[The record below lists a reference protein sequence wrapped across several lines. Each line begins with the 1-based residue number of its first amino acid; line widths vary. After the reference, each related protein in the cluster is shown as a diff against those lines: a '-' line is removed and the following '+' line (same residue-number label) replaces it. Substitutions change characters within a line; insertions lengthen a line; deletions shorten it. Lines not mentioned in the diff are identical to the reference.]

1 MGQNQQSWGKC
12 QIPDAPLAYHEPVR
26 AVFLLSLLGLVALN
40 AAPAQSTPPASSPA
54 SAPASATPINSVP
67 VNSVPSILL
76 PTIVNRYPHDR
87 AAFTEGFQ
95 YLGGGT
101 YMESTGLVGESGV
114 RRVELKTGKM
124 LSKTMTP
131 LVTAFGEG
139 VTVLGGLAYHLT
151 WQDGLAFA
159 FDITTLKEV
168 GRYRYSGEGWGL
180 TTNGRDLIMSNGS
193 PILVWRDPKTFA
205 VKRSVTVTDG
215 GQPVKNL
222 NELEYVQGSVYAN
235 IWLTDR
241 IARIDPQ
248 TGKVTAWIDVS
259 ALTREASASAAKLG
273 KPLTFDDIPNGI
285 AYIPERG
292 TLLLTGKRWGTIFE
306 VKVPGVGLTNGRAQ
320 PRR

>member
-1 MGQNQQSWGKC
+1 M
-12 QIPDAPLAYHEPVR
+12 R
-26 AVFLLSLLGLVALN
+26 AACFLPLLSLVSLNTGL
-40 AAPAQSTPPASSPA
+40 AQSTPPASSPA
-54 SAPASATPINSVP
+54 PAAAPATPPTLIASV
-67 VNSVPSILL
+67 
-76 PTIVNRYPHDR
+76 VNRFPHDR

-95 YLGGGT
+95 YLGDGT
-101 YMESTGLVGESGV
+101 YIESTGLVGESGV
-114 RRVELKTGKM
+114 RRAELKTGKV
-124 LSKTMTP
+124 LGRVATP
-131 LVTAFGEG
+131 LATAFGEG

-159 FDITTLKEV
+159 FDMATMKEV
-168 GRYRYSGEGWGL
+168 GRYRYQGEGWGL
-180 TTNGRDLIMSNGS
+180 TTNGKDLIMSNGT
-193 PILVWRDPKTFA
+193 PTLVWRDPKTFA
-205 VKRSVTVTDG
+205 VKRSVVVTSG

-222 NELEYVQGSVYAN
+222 NELEYAGGSVYAN

-259 ALTREASASAAKLG
+259 ALTREVSANAAKLG

-285 AYIPERG
+285 AYVPERG

-306 VKVPGVGLTNGRAQ
+306 VKVPGLGLTNGRSQ

>member
-1 MGQNQQSWGKC
+1 M
-12 QIPDAPLAYHEPVR
+12 
-26 AVFLLSLLGLVALN
+26 LSLLGLLSLN
-40 AAPAQSTPPASSPA
+40 SGLAQSTSPA
-54 SAPASATPINSVP
+54 PSSAPAPAAAPTTPP
-67 VNSVPSILL
+67 VLT

-87 AAFTEGFQ
+87 AAFTEGLQ
-95 YLGGGT
+95 YLGDGT
-101 YMESTGLVGESGV
+101 YIESTGLVGESGV
-114 RRVELKTGKM
+114 RRVELKTGKV
-124 LSKTMTP
+124 LGRIATP
-131 LVTAFGEG
+131 LPTAFGEG

-159 FDITTLKEV
+159 FDMTTMKEV

-180 TTNGRDLIMSNGS
+180 TTNGRDLIMSNGT
-193 PILVWRDPKTFA
+193 PTLVWRDPKTFA
-205 VKRSVTVTDG
+205 AKRSVTVTDG

-222 NELEYVQGSVYAN
+222 NELEYVGGSVYAN

-285 AYIPERG
+285 AYVPERG
-292 TLLLTGKRWGTIFE
+292 TLLLTGKRWGTVFE
-306 VKVPGVGLTNGRAQ
+306 VKVPGLGVTNGRGQ

>member
-1 MGQNQQSWGKC
+1 M
-12 QIPDAPLAYHEPVR
+12 R
-26 AVFLLSLLGLVALN
+26 AVFLLSLLGLVSLN
-40 AAPAQSTPPASSPA
+40 TGLSQSTSPAPSPIPAPAAAPATPPIL
-54 SAPASATPINSVP
+54 TPTV
-67 VNSVPSILL
+67 
-76 PTIVNRYPHDR
+76 VNRYPHDR
-87 AAFTEGFQ
+87 AAFTEGLQ
-95 YLGGGT
+95 YLGDGT
-101 YMESTGLVGESGV
+101 YIESTGLVGESGV
-114 RRVELKTGKM
+114 RRVDLKTGKV
-124 LSKTMTP
+124 LGKVATP

-159 FDITTLKEV
+159 FDMTTMKEV

-180 TTNGRDLIMSNGS
+180 TTNGRDLIMSNGT
-193 PILVWRDPKTFA
+193 PTLVWRDPKTFA
-205 VKRSVTVTDG
+205 ATRRVTVTDG

-248 TGKVTAWIDVS
+248 SGKVTAWIDVS
-259 ALTREASASAAKLG
+259 ALTREASTNAARLG

-285 AYIPERG
+285 AYVPERG
-292 TLLLTGKRWGTIFE
+292 TLLLTGKRWGTVFE